1 MSEFEDGQQ
10 PQRGLSTESGAGPAG
25 DQQHPLAP
33 IKELPDEEDDSSAG
47 GRNNNVSSTV
57 SLEAPPEGFH

>member
-10 PQRGLSTESGAGPAG
+10 PQRGLSSESGAGPAG
-25 DQQHPLAP
+25 DQQQHPLAP
-33 IKELPDEEDDSSAG
+33 IKELPDEEDESSAG

-57 SLEAPPEGFH
+57 SL